1 MNHRDD
7 LEPHDNLDDR
17 LIESSDEMFLLMM
30 RFTKKQLM
38 EESVNDSSITPPQ
51 LGVLFHLD
59 KCGPMTMKD
68 LSDMMGLTHG
78 AATGLVDRVLKQGL
92 ISRVR
97 LESDR
102 RVVEV
107 SITDQ
112 GRELLQRIAQR
123 RHAILR
129 NIMQELSLEDRQF
142 VLKIYHFMKEKLRK
156 YVE

>member
-7 LEPHDNLDDR
+7 LEPNDNLDDR

-92 ISRVR
+92 INRVR

-102 RVVEV
+102 RVVQV
-107 SITDQ
+107 SITPQ
-112 GRELLQRIAQR
+112 GQDLLQRIAAR
-123 RHAILR
+123 RHDILR
-129 NIMQELSLEDRQF
+129 NIMQELSREDRQF
-142 VLKIYHFMKEKLRK
+142 ILKIHHFMKEKLRK

>member
-156 YVE
+156 YVD

>member
-1 MNHRDD
+1 
-7 LEPHDNLDDR
+7 LEPNDNLDDR

-92 ISRVR
+92 IDRVR

-102 RVVEV
+102 RVVQV
-107 SITDQ
+107 SITPQ
-112 GRELLQRIAQR
+112 GQELLQRVAER

-142 VLKIYHFMKEKLRK
+142 MLKIHHFMKEKLRK

>member
-7 LEPHDNLDDR
+7 LEPNDNLDDR

-68 LSDMMGLTHG
+68 LSEMMGLTHG

-92 ISRVR
+92 INRVR

-102 RVVEV
+102 RVVQV
-107 SITDQ
+107 SITSQ
-112 GRELLQRIAQR
+112 GQELLERIARR

-129 NIMQELSLEDRQF
+129 NIMQELSREDRQF
-142 VLKIYHFMKEKLRK
+142 MLKIHHFMKEKLRK

>member
-1 MNHRDD
+1 M
-7 LEPHDNLDDR
+7 ETHDNLDER

-38 EESVNDSSITPPQ
+38 EGSVNDTSITPPQ
-51 LGVLFHLD
+51 LSVLFYLD
-59 KCGPMTMKD
+59 KCGSMSMKD

-112 GRELLQRIAQR
+112 GRDLLQRIAQR

-129 NIMQELSLEDRQF
+129 NIMQELSLEDRLF
-142 VLKIYHFMKEKLRK
+142 ILKIHHFMKEKLRK